1 MKSLKT
7 PYHSS
12 RIAVAYEDKSGRKI
26 TSHLSVFTEGDILDL
41 HMN

>member
-12 RIAVAYEDKSGRKI
+12 RITVAYEDKSGRKI
-26 TSHLSVFTEGDILDL
+26 TSHLSVFKGDILDL